1 MVKKSLLAALAA
13 GTILATAAIGFASPP
28 MGRDMG
34 PGPGGERPCMID
46 SANWT
51 AAQKAE
57 FQQDMLQQQEKMME
71 LQKTFLNQEVAKG
84 LVSRDWAD
92 QQIKCMQERLDWQ
105 KAHPGEAEP
114 RPGMKPGAPQKA
126 PLE

>member
-13 GTILATAAIGFASPP
+13 GTMLATAAIGFAAPL
-28 MGRDMG
+28 GRDMG
-34 PGPGGERPCMID
+34 PGPGGERPSMID

-57 FQQDMLQQQEKMME
+57 FQQDMLQQQEKMLE

-92 QQIKCMQERLDWQ
+92 QQIQCMQERLTWQ

-114 RPGMKPGAPQKA
+114 RPGMKPGALQKA
-126 PLE
+126 PQE